1 MKVGCRA
8 RSTSCTSLGER
19 HAVMWSDQC
28 SVLWTYSLA
37 MSLFSTRFRTEYHLP
52 MYFWSFYFELI
63 LPLNLTHLPCN
74 FRQSGRQMTPELSSL
89 ALETSRSGL
98 EKSTAITD
106 REIWLRSFDCVYV
119 RLRTTA
125 LRGTIYYYELNSA
138 KLQTIGSEDVAAEC
152 PTFSPDGKTLV
163 YFQRRA
169 DGPHQ
174 AVMECVKVLILPK
187 FVINKYKHKS

>member
-1 MKVGCRA
+1 AIWAPDDAGIVFFGLRDEPF
-8 RSTSCTSLGER
+8 RLGKI
-19 HAVMWSDQC
+19 
-28 SVLWTYSLA
+28 Y
-37 MSLFSTRFRTEYHLP
+37 
-52 MYFWSFYFELI
+52 
-63 LPLNLTHLPCN
+63 CN
-74 FRQSGRQMTPELSSL
+74 NRP
-89 ALETSRSGL
+89 
-98 EKSTAITD
+98 
-106 REIWLRSFDCVYV
+106 
-119 RLRTTA
+119 
-125 LRGTIYYYELNSA
+125 GTIYYYELNSA